1 MASLT
6 GYEDLDL
13 ALDLLV
19 AHASINADLRQELL
33 NNPEAAC
40 VKHGIN
46 LPVGTKLIFSSMES
60 PVLLKEIPVT
70 SAKTINTTQ
79 VTDKSD
85 KVLASAGLNGT
96 ATETE
101 TVQTAVEATT
111 DWKGTAEPRK
121 GNVTQGRA
129 LKGESSRKLS
139 MQKSKLGHQE

>member
-111 DWKGTAEPRK
+111 EATTVTTTAEA
-121 GNVTQGRA
+121 VAEAFVVLT
-129 LKGESSRKLS
+129 
-139 MQKSKLGHQE
+139 